1 MKKWILSC
9 LPFLGLAL
17 IGCVAP
23 THKPPDAGVP
33 RVEEKLAAEY
43 FSKGEQLEK
52 QGDLVSALEQY
63 KLALTVEP
71 RHQEA
76 EKGRARVKQ
85 AIHTAAE
92 AHYERGLALNREGRY
107 RQARHQFLMAL
118 ALRPDYPEALKRVSA
133 HKLPTIK
140 DHIVHTVKPGESLSK
155 LAQIYYED
163 YRKFPIIAR
172 YNNLTDATQLRV
184 GQKIMIP
191 GMQAAESGE
200 GEATATA
207 EDESGTEE
215 PIDQVAIYRDHG
227 ISLFMDKQFEE
238 AIIEFEKVLQT
249 HPDDKLALEFS
260 YRAHYELALTLFEKK
275 DYLSARDQFRSCL
288 RYKKDCQKCHSYI
301 RKSEDVYKEA
311 HYRKG
316 IQYFEKEELVNA
328 IAEWELV
335 CSLDPDYKKTRD
347 LIKKANV
354 ILKKIEEIKRSRQK

>member
-1 MKKWILSC
+1 MKKWILYC
-9 LPFLGLAL
+9 LPILGPAL
-17 IGCVAP
+17 IGCVTPAP
-23 THKPPDAGVP
+23 KTPDLGGP
-33 RVEEKLAAEY
+33 RLEETLAAAY
-43 FSKGEQLEK
+43 LSKGEQLEE

-63 KLALTVEP
+63 KLALTVDP
-71 RHQEA
+71 LHPEA
-76 EKGRARVKQ
+76 EKGRARLQK
-85 AIHTAAE
+85 AIPMAAE
-92 AHYERGLALNREGRY
+92 AHYKRGIALNREGRY
-107 RQARHQFLMAL
+107 KQARHQFLMAL
-118 ALRPDYPEALKRVSA
+118 ALRPDYPEALKRVNA
-133 HKLPTIK
+133 HKLPPLK
-140 DHIVHTVKPGESLSK
+140 VHVEHTVKPGESLSK

-227 ISLFMDKQFEE
+227 LSLFMDKQFEE
-238 AIIEFEKVLQT
+238 AIIEFEKVLKT

-288 RYKKDCQKCHSYI
+288 QYKKECQKCHAYI
-301 RKSEDVYKEA
+301 QKSEDTYKEI

-316 IQYFEKEELVNA
+316 IQSFQKEELHQA
-328 IAEWELV
+328 IEEWELV
-335 CSLDPDYKKTRD
+335 CALDPDYKKTGD
-347 LIKKANV
+347 LIKKAKV
-354 ILKKIEEIKRSRQK
+354 ILKKIEEIKRNQQE